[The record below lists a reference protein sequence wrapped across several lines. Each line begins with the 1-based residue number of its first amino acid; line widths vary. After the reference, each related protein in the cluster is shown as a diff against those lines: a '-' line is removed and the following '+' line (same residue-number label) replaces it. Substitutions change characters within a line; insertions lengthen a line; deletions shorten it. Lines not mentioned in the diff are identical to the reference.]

1 MKPLC
6 FVLDGTADLPTPETL
21 LSDEWRCEKI
31 NNAEHFQRIYLD
43 SLDWRLLKNDLSLF
57 ADMRGDKVHLFL
69 FDLRDNKLIANAPS
83 RLVPAF
89 SGDLTEEELAATA
102 APILQQRALLP
113 HIQIAVTRYP
123 MAVIDNTGATMAR
136 LDLEL
141 SKPNSKEGAKSMTQD
156 RRLWFT
162 PIRGYEKQNRTII
175 STLSTF
181 GSPMASAVIPVRNLI
196 TWLGIDT
203 SRFDTRPVIQ
213 LQGADRSDGTL
224 KRLLRFCLSV
234 MEANRPGVIS
244 DIDADCLHD
253 FRVAMRR
260 SRSLLGQ
267 ARGVI
272 NDERLER
279 AKSFF
284 ARLSEI
290 TNHHRD
296 LDVLLSKFGS
306 YTSSL
311 PVHAQRHLDP
321 VYTNI
326 MGQRGHAV
334 EKTIR
339 FLQSANY
346 HRFVASW
353 QKYLDTAVSSRTT
366 LPKAAKPIKSLADA
380 RIWKAYKRVITQGSA
395 IDGDS
400 PPGQLHD
407 MRKDCKTLRYLI
419 EFFSSLYPAKKL
431 KRALSVLKRLQDNLG
446 EFQDYHIHIALLDE
460 TRLALIAS
468 KLVERPADEA
478 TMNIIM
484 ALAKHQAVCRK
495 RFHKCFLDFS
505 NEAHQRLF
513 KSLFRN

>member
-6 FVLDGTADLPTPETL
+6 FVLDSTADLPTPDAI
-21 LSDEWRCEKI
+21 LSDEWRCEQI

-57 ADMRGDKVHLFL
+57 VDLQGDKVHLFL
-69 FDLRDNKLIANAPS
+69 FDLHDNKLIADALS
-83 RLVPAF
+83 RLLPAC
-89 SGDLTEEELAATA
+89 SGDLPEEEWAAMV
-102 APILQQRALLP
+102 APILHQRALLP

-123 MAVIDNTGATMAR
+123 MAVIDNNGATVAR

-141 SKPNSKEGAKSMTQD
+141 SKPESKEDAKSMAQA

-162 PIRGYEKQNRTII
+162 PIKGYEKQNRTII
-175 STLSTF
+175 NTLSNF
-181 GSPMASAVIPVRNLI
+181 GLPMASAVIPVRDLI

-213 LQGADRSDGTL
+213 LQVDDRSDGAL

-234 MEANRPGVIS
+234 MEANRPGVIT
-244 DIDADCLHD
+244 DIDAEGLHD
-253 FRVAMRR
+253 FRVAVRR

-296 LDVLLSKFGS
+296 LDVLLIKFDGYRS
-306 YTSSL
+306 TL
-311 PVHAQRHLDP
+311 PARTQRHLDP
-321 VYTNI
+321 VYTSI
-326 MGQRGHAV
+326 MGQRSHAV

-346 HRFVASW
+346 HRFVTGW
-353 QKYLDTAVSSRTT
+353 QKYLDTAVSSRTN
-366 LPKAAKPIKSLADA
+366 LPKAAKPIKPLADA
-380 RIWKAYKRVITQGSA
+380 RIWKAYKRVITQGSS
-395 IDGDS
+395 IDDDS
-400 PPGQLHD
+400 PPDLLHD

-431 KRALSVLKRLQDNLG
+431 KRALSILKRLQDNLG

-460 TRLALIAS
+460 TRMALIAS
-468 KLVERPADEA
+468 KLIERPADEA

-495 RFHKCFLDFS
+495 RFHQRFLDFS

-513 KSLFRN
+513 KTLFRN